1 MTSSVNPAAAVNV
14 LVVDD
19 SPLMR
24 RITTQ
29 LLESDPHIHI
39 VGTAADGL
47 EAIEK
52 VAALH
57 PDVVTLDIEMPRLDG
72 LGALREIMARMP
84 LPVIMLSALSD
95 AEMVMQAL
103 QAGAVEFVAKPSGT
117 VSIDLYKVREELIHK
132 VRLAT
137 FSRPSALRRAAPAPD
152 PAPVT
157 HAISA
162 GKVVYVAIGASTGG
176 PSAIGEVVRGLSAD
190 LPVSVFIAQHMPAG
204 FTKSFAE
211 RLHRSSGLVVAEA
224 SDGLQVRPQCAYVAP
239 GDAHM
244 VLEQET
250 SRVVVRLLHTPPVN
264 GVLPSIDVLMKSVA
278 EVGGADVVGVLLT
291 GMGTDGA
298 AGLSQIKEAGGWT
311 IAQDRDTSTIYG
323 MPRAAI
329 RLGVVDEVAP
339 VTEIAALVANA
350 VWKRA
355 ARDD

>member
-1 MTSSVNPAAAVNV
+1 VIRPVNPAATVNV

-19 SPLMR
+19 SLLMR
-24 RITTQ
+24 RITAQ
-29 LLESDPHIHI
+29 LLESDPHIHV
-39 VGTAADGL
+39 VGTAADGI

-52 VAALH
+52 VAALR

-72 LGALREIMARMP
+72 LGALREIMAQAP

-95 AEMVMQAL
+95 ADTVMQAL
-103 QAGAVEFVAKPSGT
+103 QEGAVEFVAKPSGT

-137 FSRPSALRRAAPAPD
+137 FSRPSALRPVAPEPD
-152 PAPVT
+152 PAPAAY
-157 HAISA
+157 AIPA
-162 GKVVYVAIGASTGG
+162 GKLYYVVIGASTGG

-211 RLHRSSGLVVAEA
+211 RLQRSSGLDVVEA
-224 SDGLQVRPQCAYVAP
+224 SDGLQVKPQCAYVAP
-239 GDAHM
+239 GDVHM
-244 VLEQET
+244 VLEHRA
-250 SRVVVRLLHTPPVN
+250 SRAVVRLLHTSSVN
-264 GVLPSIDVLMKSVA
+264 GVRPSIDVLMRSVA
-278 EVGGADVVGVLLT
+278 DLGGADVVGVLLT
-291 GMGTDGA
+291 GMGRDGA
-298 AGLSQIKEAGGWT
+298 DGLSQIHAAGGWT
-311 IAQDRDTSTIYG
+311 IAQDRDTSTIFG

-350 VWKRA
+350 VRKKA
-355 ARDD
+355 SVDD